1 MKLVHTPENV
11 AHLFAHQLQNEARNS
26 GNTLFFNRES
36 IYSYGSHF
44 CIAKLVDSETLLFT
58 ERSYSNTTAKHI
70 NTIRNATNHI
80 KKIYCYNPNGTYDEN
95 FNAWQNETDNNIQ
108 KLAKANKPEIYIN
121 ELKRIQDKV
130 NIYANYF
137 NIEIPLNLKNALFI
151 TEKSEIKAY
160 FKTKQAN
167 ILKDKENAL
176 NKLKIAHKLELKDW
190 RKFKKQKLYSR
201 IENVDYLRYNKTSE
215 RFETSQGVEIPKEIF
230 VRLWNKVLIGETFD
244 KVLDYSV
251 KEISKNYIT
260 VGCHKIMF
268 NEVKKVLCK
277 IQ

>member
-26 GNTLFFNRES
+26 GNTLFFNRKS

-44 CIAKLVDSETLLFT
+44 CIAKFVGNDTLLFT

-70 NTIRNATNHI
+70 NTVRNATNHL
-80 KKIYCYNPNGTYDEN
+80 KKIYCYKPNGTHSEN
-95 FNAWQNETDNNIQ
+95 FNAWQNEIDNNIQ
-108 KLAKANKPEIYIN
+108 KLAKAKKPEIYIN
-121 ELKRIQDKV
+121 ELTRINSKV

-137 NIEIPLNLKNALFI
+137 KIDIPLNLNTALSI
-151 TEKSEIKAY
+151 TEKSEIVAY
-160 FKTKQAN
+160 FETKQAN
-167 ILKDKENAL
+167 ILKYKENAL
-176 NKLKIAHKLELKDW
+176 KKLKVEHKLELKDW
-190 RKFKKQKLYSR
+190 RKFKKQRLYSR
-201 IENVDYLRYNKTSE
+201 IESVDYLRYNITNE
-215 RFETSQGVEIPKEIF
+215 RFETSQGIEIPKELF
-230 VRLWNKVLIGETFD
+230 LRLWNKILIGEKFD
-244 KVLDYSV
+244 KVLDFTV
-251 KEISKNYIT
+251 KEIGKNFIT

>member
-26 GNTLFFNRES
+26 GNTLFFNSNE

-44 CIAKLVDSETLLFT
+44 CIAKFIDNETLLFT

-70 NTIRNATNHI
+70 NIVRNATNHI
-80 KKIYCYNPNGTYDEN
+80 KKIYCNNPNGTHDEN

-121 ELKRIQDKV
+121 ELTRINSKV

-137 NIEIPLNLKNALFI
+137 KIDVPTNLKAILSI
-151 TEKSEIKAY
+151 TEKDEIKAY
-160 FKTKQAN
+160 LEEKQAN
-167 ILKDKENAL
+167 ILKAENERL
-176 NKLKIAHKLELKDW
+176 NKLKIAHKKELKDW
-190 RKFKKQKLYSR
+190 RKFKKQRLYSR
-201 IENVDYLRYNKTSE
+201 IENIDYLRYNKTNE
-215 RFETSQGVEIPKEIF
+215 RFETSQGIEIPKELFI
-230 VRLWNKVLIGETFD
+230 RLWNKVLIGEKFD
-244 KVLDYSV
+244 KVLDFTV
-251 KEISKNYIT
+251 KEIGKNFIT
-260 VGCHKIMF
+260 VGCHKITF

-277 IQ
+277 I